1 MFTIRRPYVVLPE
14 VNTTTLNP
22 WIQPYSYATQRSV
35 KYKKH
40 ELKGVL
46 SEPSIITTVSP
57 AISSPQGPALFSEVL
72 TTASPTEN
80 KLWANLPEQEYNNT
94 ASPTENKL
102 WANLPEQEYNNDTG
116 IYQDEFLFPPER
128 YKIVEENLLYEIRVN
143 KFSIVLTN
151 KLI

>member
-1 MFTIRRPYVVLPE
+1 M
-14 VNTTTLNP
+14 NTTTLNP

-80 KLWANLPEQEYNNT
+80 KLWANLPEQEYNN
-94 ASPTENKL
+94 
-102 WANLPEQEYNNDTG
+102 DTG